1 MEGRQRQGDR
11 AGPTGDTSIHP
22 HAPQYFARILQL
34 HLWCVIIATTKTIR
48 MMMIIIM
55 IMIMIM
61 IMIIII
67 IIIIITIIMIIVII
81 TIIILFEALT
91 NQPSIFHGLI
101 VSVSLLFV
109 TCVLL
114 FVNDKKNVSRNS
126 LSSLILSGNDR
137 IEELFQTLFLIT

>member
-1 MEGRQRQGDR
+1 
-11 AGPTGDTSIHP
+11 
-22 HAPQYFARILQL
+22 
-34 HLWCVIIATTKTIR
+34 
-48 MMMIIIM
+48 MII

-67 IIIIITIIMIIVII
+67 IIIIIIVII

-137 IEELFQTLFLIT
+137 IEELF

>member
-1 MEGRQRQGDR
+1 
-11 AGPTGDTSIHP
+11 
-22 HAPQYFARILQL
+22 
-34 HLWCVIIATTKTIR
+34 
-48 MMMIIIM
+48 MII
-55 IMIMIM
+55 

-67 IIIIITIIMIIVII
+67 IIIMIIIIIIII

-101 VSVSLLFV
+101 VSVYLLFV

-114 FVNDKKNVSRNS
+114 FVNDKKNASRNS

-137 IEELFQTLFLIT
+137 IEELF

>member
-48 MMMIIIM
+48 MMMII
-55 IMIMIM
+55 IM